1 MTSKT
6 PLLLAGSALA
16 VAVAAGGGYWLGQ
29 RGNTDAALSA
39 ANVPASTST
48 GEAGKPA
55 RKLLYYRNPMGL
67 PDTSPVPKKDPMGMD
82 YLPVYEGEDDSAGSN
97 TIRVSSEKIQ
107 KLGVRTEIAEARVLD
122 QTIRASGRVE
132 IDERRVHAVTP
143 KFEGYVERLHVG
155 FTGQTVQRGQ
165 ALFEVYS
172 PELVS
177 AQREYAL
184 AAQGV
189 EAFAKSGESAQL
201 AQGGM
206 RELAGASLM
215 RLKNWDI
222 PASQIEALKNGGEV
236 RRTLTFTAPANGIVT
251 EKKAVQGMRFSPGE
265 ALYQIADLGT
275 VWVVADLAEQDISQV
290 RSGGKAQVRLAAYP
304 EKTFSGTVSYVYPTL
319 NAATRTIPVRLELAN
334 PEGLLKPAM
343 FAQVELPSG
352 NGKPVLSV
360 PKSAVID
367 SGTRQSLLVSLGEG
381 RFEPRNVRLG
391 QRGEQYVEIV
401 DGLKAGENVVIAANF
416 LLDSESNLKAALNA
430 FAPGE
435 IKTPAKSVSHRTRG
449 RIESVDKDTLMLEHE
464 PVASLN
470 WPAMSMEFKLATPAL
485 LAGLKPGAT
494 VDFEFVERAPGEWV
508 ITVLKPAA
516 GPLGPF
522 APASTGATNAAHS
535 KH

>member
-6 PLLLAGSALA
+6 LLLAGSALG
-16 VAVAAGGGYWLGQ
+16 VALAAGGGYWLGQ
-29 RGNTDAALSA
+29 RGAAHPSIPGAPTTA
-39 ANVPASTST
+39 ASPAET
-48 GEAGKPA
+48 AQPAKPA

-82 YLPVYEGEDDSAGSN
+82 YLPVYEGEDDSANSN
-97 TIRVSSEKIQ
+97 AIRVSSEKIQ

-155 FTGQTVQRGQ
+155 FTGQAVRRGQ

-189 EAFAKSGESAQL
+189 ETLAKSGETAQL

-206 RELAGASLM
+206 RELATASLL

-251 EKKAVQGMRFSPGE
+251 EKKAIQGMRFMPGD
-265 ALYQIADLGT
+265 ALYQIADLSA
-275 VWVVADLAEQDISQV
+275 VWVVADVAEQDVGQV
-290 RSGGKAQVRLAAYP
+290 RNGGKAQVRLAAYP
-304 EKTFSGTVSYVYPTL
+304 EKTFTGTVSYVYPTL
-319 NAATRTIPVRLELAN
+319 NAATRTVPVRLELPN

-352 NGKPVLSV
+352 NAKPALSV

-367 SGTRQSLLVSLGEG
+367 SGTRQRLLVALGEG
-381 RFEPRNVRLG
+381 RFEPRDVRLG
-391 QRGEQYVEIV
+391 QRGEQYVEVV
-401 DGLKAGENVVIAANF
+401 DGLKAGETVVVAANF

-435 IKTPAKSVSHRTRG
+435 SQAPAKSVSHRTTG
-449 RIESVDKDTLMLEHE
+449 RIEGIDKDTVMLEHA

-470 WPAMSMEFKLATPAL
+470 WPAMTMEFKLANPAL
-485 LAGLKPGAT
+485 LSGIKPGTA

-508 ITVLKPAA
+508 ITAIKAAAASAPPAA
-516 GPLGPF
+516 
-522 APASTGATNAAHS
+522 ATPANAAHS